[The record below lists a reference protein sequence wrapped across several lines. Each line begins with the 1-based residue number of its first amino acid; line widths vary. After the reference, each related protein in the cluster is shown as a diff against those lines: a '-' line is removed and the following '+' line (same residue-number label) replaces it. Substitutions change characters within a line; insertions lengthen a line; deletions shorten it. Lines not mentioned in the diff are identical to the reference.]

1 MNGNSNRRG
10 RVRDLYVLMLSVH
23 GLMRGHGLEL
33 GRDADTG
40 GQTLYVIELAKSL
53 GRHPRV
59 EQVDVLTRLVD
70 DPAVSP
76 DYAVPCEP
84 LGERASLVR
93 LACGSRRYLRK
104 ESLWNH
110 LDQLIDRTLIYL
122 RQQPRL
128 PDVIHSHYA
137 DAGYVGVHLS
147 QLLGI
152 PLVHTGHSLGRC
164 KRQRLLDHGRREQ
177 AIDRQFNFIRRIA
190 AEEAVLAHASLVI
203 TSTAQESSEQY
214 GLYNNHQPARTTVI
228 APGTDTSRFAPP
240 SREAIPPH
248 IPALIDRFFAQPRK
262 PLILAI
268 CRPEMRKNLSRLVAA
283 FGESRELRE
292 RANLA
297 IVAGNRDDIRSM
309 DEAQADVLR
318 DLLLDVDRY
327 DLWGS
332 VALPKQHQPDD
343 IPALYRLAAQRRGVF
358 VNPALTEPFG
368 LTLIEAAAS
377 GLPVVATRDG
387 GPPDILV
394 HCENGVLVDP
404 LASADI
410 ARGLLAVVSDTRT
423 WQRYARR
430 GIGGVARNYTWD
442 AHVDKYLKAVD
453 RVVHRT
459 RKQVRRERVVQRPAA
474 NPMPYVQR
482 MLVSDIDNTLI
493 GDRAGL
499 ATLVRVLRER
509 PRSFGFGVATG
520 RHLPSALEAL
530 RQARVPLPDVL
541 ITAVGTEIH
550 YGPGMHS
557 DAGWQRHIQHLWRR
571 DALAALFEDV
581 PGLMLQSD
589 DQQTEFKLSFDVDP
603 HAMPG
608 LREIDRR
615 LRQVRLHANLVYSHQ
630 AYLDVLPVRASK
642 GQAIRYLAY
651 KWELPLNAFLVA
663 GDSGNDLEMLAGDT
677 QAVVVSNHSAEL
689 DTLRGMD
696 QVYFAATPC
705 ASGILEGM
713 THYGLLHA
721 PAPDSPKEAAC
732 SMP

>member
-1 MNGNSNRRG
+1 
-10 RVRDLYVLMLSVH
+10 VRDLYVLMLSVH
-23 GLMRGHGLEL
+23 GLMRGHDLEL

-70 DPAVSP
+70 DSAVSP

-110 LDQLIDRTLIYL
+110 LDQLVDRTLIYL

-177 AIDRQFNFIRRIA
+177 AIDRQFNFVRRIA

-214 GLYNNHQPARTTVI
+214 GLYNNHQPARMTVI

-248 IPALIDRFFAQPRK
+248 IPALIDRFFTQPKK

-292 RANLA
+292 CANLA

-309 DEAQADVLR
+309 DEAQADVLK

-377 GLPVVATRDG
+377 GLPVVATHDG
-387 GPPDILV
+387 GPPDILA

-404 LASADI
+404 LDSADI

-430 GIGGVARNYTWD
+430 GISGVARNYTWD
-442 AHVDKYLKAVD
+442 AHVDKYLKAVNH
-453 RVVHRT
+453 VVHRT
-459 RKQVRRERVVQRPAA
+459 RKQVRRERVVQRPAV
-474 NPMPYVQR
+474 NPMPYVRR

-509 PRSFGFGVATG
+509 PRNFGFGVATG

-589 DQQTEFKLSFDVDP
+589 DQQNEFKLSFDVDP
-603 HAMPG
+603 HAMPS

-651 KWELPLNAFLVA
+651 KWGLPLNAFLVA
-663 GDSGNDLEMLAGDT
+663 GDSGNDLEMLVGDT

-721 PAPDSPKEAAC
+721 PALDSPKEAAC